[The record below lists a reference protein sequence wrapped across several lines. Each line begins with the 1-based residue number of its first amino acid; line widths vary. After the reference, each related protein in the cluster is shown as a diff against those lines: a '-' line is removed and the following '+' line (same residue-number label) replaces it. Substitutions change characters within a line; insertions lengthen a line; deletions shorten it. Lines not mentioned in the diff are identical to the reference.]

1 MKTIVHI
8 SADFPDP
15 FAPNKTAA
23 VANLVDGA
31 PGFRHIVYSLNRVS
45 GLSGL
50 TASRFDQDRV
60 CLIYRAPPWSLLLR
74 SRLEDVA
81 DWIRDDLVSAG
92 IRPDVVH
99 AHKFTIEGVIGLRLK
114 KAFGRP
120 LICNIQGNSDTAI
133 AQLRPDLR
141 PIYRTLARES
151 AAILSFAPWCGPA
164 MERILGEP
172 LRHEVLP
179 VGTTCDALL
188 PPIRCATPRLVSLF
202 HLDAWRGKGADTMA
216 TAVTRVA
223 RHRPEVSLDIYG
235 GGSPRHTRAL
245 QASINRRADP
255 GRVRLMGPLARER
268 VQATLNTYSAFVMP
282 SHRET
287 YGLAFVEA
295 LFSCTRGLPAGP
307 CHRRHSARGRH
318 RCRLQSVECPRPGP
332 RHRAR
337 PREPDGD
344 QGADRRRADV
354 RSPRPSAA
362 GHDHGALSPDS
373 AGGRRFTGVPGCQGG
388 RPGTVRSLLPE
399 VLDVIISIFGL
410 GYVGTVSAACLS
422 DRGHRVIGVDT
433 NQHKVDA
440 INQGTSPIV
449 EPGLEYLL
457 GRAIDTGRL
466 TATRD
471 ATEAVMNSDLSLLC
485 VGTPSNPNGSLNLDQ
500 VLRVSE
506 QIGAVLKSKDRYH
519 GIAVRSTVLPGTIE
533 RVTRA
538 VEHASGKRAPEG
550 FGVASNPEFLREGT
564 SIVDLEPPFTVVG
577 ADDDRSRRCCVS

>member
-295 LFSCTRGLPAGP
+295 LFSGTP
-307 CHRRHSARGRH
+307 
-318 RCRLQSVECPRPGP
+318 VVFPR
-332 RHRAR
+332 
-337 PREPDGD
+337 D
-344 QGADRRRADV
+344 
-354 RSPRPSAA
+354 
-362 GHDHGALSPDS
+362 
-373 AGGRRFTGVPGCQGG
+373 
-388 RPGTVRSLLPE
+388 
-399 VLDVIISIFGL
+399 
-410 GYVGTVSAACLS
+410 
-422 DRGHRVIGVDT
+422 
-433 NQHKVDA
+433 
-440 INQGTSPIV
+440 
-449 EPGLEYLL
+449 
-457 GRAIDTGRL
+457 RAIDGIL
-466 TATRD
+466 P
-471 ATEAVMNSDLSLLC
+471 EAD
-485 VGTPSNPNGSLNLDQ
+485 
-500 VLRVSE
+500 
-506 QIGAVLKSKDRYH
+506 IGAGCNPSSARDLARAIEHVLASQTAIKARIAAAQTSGALDHLRLDTITARYRQILQEVDGSPVCLGVKAGGPAPFVH
-519 GIAVRSTVLPGTIE
+519 YYRRSST
-533 RVTRA
+533 
-538 VEHASGKRAPEG
+538 
-550 FGVASNPEFLREGT
+550 
-564 SIVDLEPPFTVVG
+564 
-577 ADDDRSRRCCVS
+577 